1 MLRFRYSTAAPA
13 KSSYSY
19 ASAIV
24 ALAATGGLT
33 AAYFFWP
40 SESRAAPT
48 YRHESISPSHF
59 TPVTLTASED
69 CGPNLKLLT
78 LTIAPESLPSS
89 SQSSAFWPI
98 WSIFIKDDDIQ
109 VERPY
114 TPLEGMDDRGNIKLW
129 VKKYLKGEVGRWL
142 HSKQVGDTVEIRGPL
157 PTFHAYADTWDEI
170 VMISGGTGFSPFY
183 QLLHHQLLQG
193 GAKNKSTRFTL
204 LHGSQNAAEL
214 PPPLFLQ
221 PLLKLAERHPE
232 RLRIRLF
239 IVIPWFRSRKF
250 FDRMI
255 AAIAGPY
262 GRNYSQGAVG
272 GILGDLG
279 FKSGQVW
286 KL

>member
-1 MLRFRYSTAAPA
+1 MFGCICHFICLQSSRLGTQRLTMIKTRVVSAWRLQSQKRIQNARPMLRFRYSTAAPA

-19 ASAIV
+19 ASAI
-24 ALAATGGLT
+24 AAFAATGGLT

-114 TPLEGMDDRGNIKLW
+114 TPLEGMDDRGNMKLW

-170 VMISGGTGFSPFY
+170 VMVRQ
-183 QLLHHQLLQG
+183 QL
-193 GAKNKSTRFTL
+193 T
-204 LHGSQNAAEL
+204 
-214 PPPLFLQ
+214 FL
-221 PLLKLAERHPE
+221 
-232 RLRIRLF
+232 
-239 IVIPWFRSRKF
+239 
-250 FDRMI
+250 
-255 AAIAGPY
+255 
-262 GRNYSQGAVG
+262 
-272 GILGDLG
+272 
-279 FKSGQVW
+279 GQVSHHTARSQEGQAFRPSTSCSIISCS
-286 KL
+286 KGVPIISLLVSRYSTARRTLPNFHRPYSCNLS